1 VQAVGIAFLILPGL
15 LLTGLLSLY
24 VTRAAAAG
32 ELPRNGLVGIR
43 TRKTQRDDAA
53 WQAGHAAATPLVR
66 VVTIV
71 CFAASGLILVGAAV
85 TQEPAVVGAAAL
97 SAAVAIV
104 VLMLRAARVA
114 GRAADATHPQSA
126 ATDE

>member
-66 VVTIV
+66 AVTVV

-97 SAAVAIV
+97 LAAVAIV

-114 GRAADATHPQSA
+114 GHAADATHPQSA